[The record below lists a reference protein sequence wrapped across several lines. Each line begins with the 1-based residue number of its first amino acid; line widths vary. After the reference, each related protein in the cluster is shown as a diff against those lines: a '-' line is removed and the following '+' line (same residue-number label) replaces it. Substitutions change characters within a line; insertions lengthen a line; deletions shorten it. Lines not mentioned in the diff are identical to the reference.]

1 MGVGGG
7 EVTSILPQLHKT
19 GEFRRLESGRGD
31 PARTPAGLHCW
42 SCVSLLTHLTT
53 PNSVKVGEES
63 WTGGRRPEF

>member
-19 GEFRRLESGRGD
+19 GEFRWLESGRGV

-42 SCVSLLTHLTT
+42 SCVYSSYH
-53 PNSVKVGEES
+53 PQQCEGMRGELDWGQE
-63 WTGGRRPEF
+63 T